1 MMFRIVG
8 AMLIVAGSAVLGWKA
23 TLLHRKEVAALK
35 QLISALDYMECE
47 LQYRLTPLP
56 ILCCKTGDNC
66 TGVVSNVFRELANE
80 LDNQIAP
87 DAKLCMES
95 ALTKVKDLPATARQ
109 KMESL
114 GMVLGRF
121 DIEGQISDLHSVR
134 SECIR
139 LLERFTCDED
149 TRLRNYRTMAI
160 CAGIA
165 IAIVLF

>member
-1 MMFRIVG
+1 MFRIVG
-8 AMLIVAGSAVLGWKA
+8 AMLIVAGCAVWGWKI
-23 TLLHRKEVAALK
+23 TLLHKKDVAALK

-56 ILCCKTGDNC
+56 QLCCKISENC
-66 TGVVSNVFRELANE
+66 TGVVSKVFRELANE
-80 LDNQIAP
+80 LDSQVSP

-95 ALTKVKDLPATARQ
+95 ALMKVKDLPVTARQ

-121 DIEGQISDLHSVR
+121 DIAGQISDLHSVR
-134 SECIR
+134 SECIQQ
-139 LLERFTCDED
+139 LERFTCDED